1 LFMFAVLFGL
11 SMDYE
16 VFLLSRVREE
26 YLMTGD
32 NDTSVIHG
40 IASTAR
46 VITSAALIMISVF
59 LGFVLGE
66 DPAIKMVGL
75 GLAIAIFVDA
85 TIVRMILVPA
95 AMKLMGD
102 ANWWI
107 PGWLDRV
114 LPTIDIEGE
123 AALPEPEMEADL
135 VPEPVEAEPEQ
146 ELVPAG

>member
-1 LFMFAVLFGL
+1 
-11 SMDYE
+11 
-16 VFLLSRVREE
+16 
-26 YLMTGD
+26 
-32 NDTSVIHG
+32 
-40 IASTAR
+40 
-46 VITSAALIMISVF
+46 MISVF

-107 PGWLDRV
+107 PGWLDRL